1 MSKFD
6 WNKPSKI
13 ITVHGKDVDAEII
26 AGCFRYTMSRLN
38 MTCKGVSRWT
48 KLPLNVVISVVNN
61 HNDPSKEDIESVAR
75 FLFKDELEK
84 KNMNNVSKVST
95 EELTYTV
102 ISKIIEDNDQ

>member
-6 WNKPSKI
+6 WNKPRKI

-26 AGCFRYTMSRLN
+26 AVSFRYTMHRLN
-38 MTCKGVSRWT
+38 VTYKMVSRGT

-75 FLFKDELEK
+75 FLFKDELEQ
-84 KNMNNVSKVST
+84 NMNYISRSST
-95 EELTYTV
+95 EKLTYTV

>member
-6 WNKPSKI
+6 WNKPRKM
-13 ITVHGKDVDAEII
+13 ITIHGKDVDAEII

-38 MTCKGVSRWT
+38 MTCKGVSRGT

-75 FLFKDELEK
+75 FLFKDELEQ
-84 KNMNNVSKVST
+84 NMNYVSKAST
-95 EELTYTV
+95 EKLAYTV
-102 ISKIIEDNDQ
+102 ISKIIEDSDQ